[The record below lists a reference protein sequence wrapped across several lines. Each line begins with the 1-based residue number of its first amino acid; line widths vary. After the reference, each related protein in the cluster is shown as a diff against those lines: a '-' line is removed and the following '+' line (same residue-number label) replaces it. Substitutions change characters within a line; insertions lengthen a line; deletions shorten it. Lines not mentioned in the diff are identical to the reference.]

1 MPRKD
6 NTERNRAIIAE
17 LAAGQLS
24 RKDVAAKHHLSYAHT
39 FRIEKNDSNGNSPDT
54 YQAPQSGGGMFS
66 EIATTGLRH
75 YGGRI
80 DEEYDRRFKSLN
92 KRIQLYREMGDDP
105 LVAAV
110 LQAIKMTLRR
120 VPWFFNK
127 AGETPA
133 DQEAT
138 DFAETVIQDMSQSWS
153 DTIDQSL
160 GMIQYGFY
168 PAEIVYKKRNG
179 EQKKAGSKYDDGR
192 IGWRKWTFVAPET
205 LSPGDEWSFD
215 EKGGLQG
222 FNQQPPSGPSTVVHI
237 PIDKAILFR
246 TTAEKGNPEGRS
258 ILRAMYPAWYYKKN
272 LEEIEAISAER
283 MGAGL
288 PVIYAGSDVSK
299 GTSSEFDELKKIGRN
314 VRVDEQMGVA
324 IPFAKMG
331 QGAKEGQG
339 VLFELVSP
347 PSRGVIHFHETITRY
362 EQRMTMVGLAQ
373 FIHLGM
379 QKIGTQAL
387 AESSTDFFTLALTGW
402 LDMLRDTI
410 QRFGV
415 ERLFRLNHF
424 PGITA
429 YPQLAHESL
438 IRFPLAEMGTYI
450 NNLAGAAL
458 VTPSLELENYLRS
471 LAGIP
476 ERTEP
481 VQVDSELKP
490 ETDESKPELP
500 EKEGDL
506 EPETATIV
514 PDAVAGSPDRFFSPD
529 QPRADKGKFAPGGGG
544 DESGGGGGG
553 GSGGDPAPGKK
564 LYDDEIGDFGESQ
577 SGEVI
582 DGLSSDQ
589 RKTLLAYQKTE
600 HGDIND
606 ALREEGPLSPKIK
619 KQTDNMDAALD
630 KATLTEDA
638 TVYRGLAQDTLPAGN
653 MEGAVLTDRG
663 YISTSASAKVAKS
676 FSTDEGAFVE
686 IRLKPGDK
694 ALFMDSLSNRGEFE
708 FLLPRD
714 TSFLV
719 RSDTRLPSGK
729 RKLILEVAGG

>member
-6 NTERNRAIIAE
+6 NTERNRILIAD
-17 LAAGQLS
+17 LKGGALS
-24 RKDVAAKHHLSYAHT
+24 RTEVARKYGVSYAHT
-39 FRIEKNDSNGNSPDT
+39 FRIENGRQNGNTPDI
-54 YQAPQSGGGMFS
+54 YQAPQSGGGVFS

-92 KRIQLYREMGDDP
+92 KRVQLYREMGDDP
-105 LVAAV
+105 IVAAV

-120 VPWFFNK
+120 VSWYFEK

-133 DQEAT
+133 DEEAA
-138 DFAETVIQDMSQSWS
+138 DFAETIIQDMSQSWS
-153 DTIDQSL
+153 DAIDQALS
-160 GMIQYGFY
+160 MIQYGFY
-168 PAEIVYKKRNG
+168 PAETVYKKRNG
-179 EQKKAGSKYDDGR
+179 EQKEAGSKYDDGR

-222 FNQQPPSGPSTVVHI
+222 FNQQPPSGPSAPVHI

-272 LEEIEAISAER
+272 LEEVEAISAER

-314 VRVDEQMGVA
+314 VRVDEQMVVA

-362 EQRMTMVGLAQ
+362 EQRMAMVGLAQ

-379 QKIGTQAL
+379 DKVGTQAL
-387 AESSTDFFTLALTGW
+387 SESSTDFFTLALTAW
-402 LDMLRDTI
+402 LDMIADTI

-429 YPQLAHESL
+429 YPQLKHESL
-438 IRFPLAEMGTYI
+438 IRYSLADIATYV

-458 VTPSLELENYLRS
+458 LTPSLELENYLRG
-471 LAGIP
+471 LADFPAKP
-476 ERTEP
+476 EAVEVTEG
-481 VQVDSELKP
+481 DLKP
-490 ETDESKPELP
+490 EDDGGTLP
-500 EKEGDL
+500 KEGGDL
-506 EPETATIV
+506 EPETAS
-514 PDAVAGSPDRFFSPD
+514 AERFFSPD
-529 QPRADKGKFAPGGGG
+529 QPRDNKGQFAPGGGG
-544 DESGGGGGG
+544 DESGGGGGR
-553 GSGGDPAPGKK
+553 GSGGDAAPGNK
-564 LYDDEIGDFGESQ
+564 LYEDEIGDFGEGQ

-606 ALREEGPLSPKIK
+606 ALRDEGPLSPKIK
-619 KQTDNMDAALD
+619 KQTDNIDAVLD

-663 YISTSASAKVAKS
+663 YISTSASSKVAKS

-686 IRLKPGDK
+686 IRLRPGDK

-729 RKLILEVAGG
+729 RKLVLEVAGG